1 MKCVVAHG
9 SWKLPC
15 CAVADPRPFRFGV
28 QCSSP
33 PAGRRNAWAELAR
46 TCEGL
51 GYSTLTVADHFG
63 DQLAPIPALMAAADA
78 TSTLRIGALVLCTD
92 FTHPVVIAKE
102 AATIDLLSE
111 GRFEL
116 GLGAGWMTT
125 DYAQTGIAFD
135 PPGARIERMGEALA
149 VIDQLW
155 SDAPCTFIGRHFTI
169 NHLDGQPKPVQRPRP
184 PVLVGGGG
192 KRVLSLAARC
202 ADIVGLN
209 IDLRHGVIDDRSGP
223 NATDEAT
230 AQKLDWIRDAAGD
243 RFDQLEL
250 HVRVHLVVV
259 SNDRQGMAAAL
270 APAFGMNPEAALRSP
285 HALAGDVDQII
296 DDLTERR
303 ERWGIS
309 YIGVGFDAL
318 HTLAPVVAKL
328 AGT

>member
-1 MKCVVAHG
+1 
-9 SWKLPC
+9 
-15 CAVADPRPFRFGV
+15 VADARPFRFGV

-33 PAGRRNAWAELAR
+33 PDKSQETWRELAR
-46 TCEGL
+46 TCEQL
-51 GYSTLTVADHFG
+51 GYSTLTVADHFD
-63 DQLAPIPALMAAADA
+63 DQLAPIPALMVAADA
-78 TSTLRIGALVLCTD
+78 TTSLRVGALVLCTD

-102 AATIDLLSE
+102 AATIDLLSD

-125 DYAQTGIAFD
+125 DYEQTGIAFD
-135 PPGARIERMGEALA
+135 PASTRIERLGEALT

-155 SDAPCTFIGRHFTI
+155 SEAPCTFTGKHFTVTD
-169 NHLDGQPKPVQRPRP
+169 LDGRPKPVQRPRP

-192 KRVLSLAARC
+192 KRVLSLAARQ

-209 IDLRHGVIDDRSGP
+209 IDLRRGVIDAQAGP

-230 AQKLDWIRDAAGD
+230 AEKLAWIRSEAGA

-250 HVRVHLVVV
+250 HVRVHLVIVTD
-259 SNDRQGMAAAL
+259 DRWEMATAL
-270 APAFGMNPEAALRSP
+270 GPAFGLSPEQALRSP
-285 HALAGDVDQII
+285 HALAGSVEQIV
-296 DDLTERR
+296 DDLVERR

-309 YIGVGFDAL
+309 YIGVGVDAL
-318 HTLAPVVAKL
+318 HSLAPVVAKL

>member
-1 MKCVVAHG
+1 
-9 SWKLPC
+9 
-15 CAVADPRPFRFGV
+15 
-28 QCSSP
+28 
-33 PAGRRNAWAELAR
+33 
-46 TCEGL
+46 L
-51 GYSTLTVADHFG
+51 GYSTLTVADHFD

-78 TSTLRIGALVLCTD
+78 TTTLRVGALVLCTD

-102 AATIDLLSE
+102 AATIDLLSD

-135 PPGARIERMGEALA
+135 PAGTRIDRMREALT

-155 SDAPCTFIGRHFTI
+155 SHTPCTFTGQHFTVAE
-169 NHLDGQPKPVQRPRP
+169 LDGHPKPVQRPRP
-184 PVLVGGGG
+184 PILVGGGG
-192 KRVLSLAARC
+192 KRVLSLAARS

-209 IDLRHGVIDDRSGP
+209 VDLRRGVIDANAGP

-230 AQKLDWIRDAAGD
+230 AEKLAWIRQAAGD
-243 RFDQLEL
+243 RFGQLEL

-259 SNDRQGMAAAL
+259 TNDRWGMATTL
-270 APAFGMNPEAALRSP
+270 GPAFGMSPDQALRSP
-285 HALAGDVDQII
+285 HALAGSAEEIV
-296 DDLTERR
+296 DDLIERR

-309 YIGVGFDAL
+309 YIGVGVDAL